1 MANLRLLLDVTLF
14 FLSSDRVEFPTID
27 VRISPGAPTLPDL
40 LPSAFAV
47 CGIVHQLEAHLPVGV
62 ASGSRTVQAVAL
74 PDKVQVLNAA
84 TDAESGVY
92 CTMLAP
98 GDYQMSV
105 LVSDNEV
112 KKGLK

>member
-1 MANLRLLLDVTLF
+1 M
-14 FLSSDRVEFPTID
+14 EFPTIE

-40 LPSAFAV
+40 LPSAFSV

-74 PDKVQVLNAA
+74 PAKVQVLNSA
-84 TDAESGVY
+84 TEADSGVY
-92 CTMLAP
+92 CIMLAP
-98 GDYQMSV
+98 GEYQMSV